1 MPPPSASPAP
11 APDDF
16 EDVVDETWPP
26 PSAAPSPPPPAA
38 EPSVTV
44 VETTV
49 TLTATED
56 GTLDDAAAV
65 AALAEELGVDAE
77 RITLVPSFDG
87 TLEEGATM
95 KVKVVVEVAPE
106 DATTA
111 EAVEEKLNAL
121 DDGEKTDAFGES
133 FEVTAVAAVVVT
145 RPAPSPPPAESC
157 DCNDDNA
164 SDDCKAACDAI
175 GGALLFA
182 GTALIL
188 VIALP
193 VGGCVLLTL
202 CIVLIV
208 CCCCR
213 NKEKPHQHAVDV
225 PTPSAAGTSNFA
237 PQNLAPQNLKDVD
250 FI

>member
-1 MPPPSASPAP
+1 M
-11 APDDF
+11 
-16 EDVVDETWPP
+16 
-26 PSAAPSPPPPAA
+26 
-38 EPSVTV
+38 
-44 VETTV
+44 

-65 AALAEELGVDAE
+65 AALAEKLGVDAE

-95 KVKVVVEVAPE
+95 EVKVVVEVAPE

-111 EAVEEKLNAL
+111 EAVEEKLGAL
-121 DDGEKTDAFGES
+121 DDGETDVFGEP

-213 NKEKPHQHAVDV
+213 SKGKPHQQYAVDV
-225 PTPSAAGTSNFA
+225 PTPSAAGTSDFA
-237 PQNLAPQNLKDVD
+237 PQNLKEAD

>member
-1 MPPPSASPAP
+1 M
-11 APDDF
+11 
-16 EDVVDETWPP
+16 E
-26 PSAAPSPPPPAA
+26 
-38 EPSVTV
+38 
-44 VETTV
+44 
-49 TLTATED
+49 
-56 GTLDDAAAV
+56 
-65 AALAEELGVDAE
+65 
-77 RITLVPSFDG
+77 
-87 TLEEGATM
+87 
-95 KVKVVVEVAPE
+95 VKVVVEVAPE

-111 EAVEEKLNAL
+111 EAVEEKLGAL
-121 DDGEKTDAFGES
+121 DGGETDVFGDS

-145 RPAPSPPPAESC
+145 APSPSPPPADTC

-213 NKEKPHQHAVDV
+213 SKGKKKAPSGTAARHQAYAVNV
-225 PTPSAAGTSNFA
+225 EPSKSPSQNFS
-237 PQNLAPQNLKDVD
+237 KV
-250 FI
+250 

>member
-1 MPPPSASPAP
+1 M
-11 APDDF
+11 
-16 EDVVDETWPP
+16 
-26 PSAAPSPPPPAA
+26 
-38 EPSVTV
+38 
-44 VETTV
+44 

-65 AALAEELGVDAE
+65 AALAEKLGVDAE

-95 KVKVVVEVAPE
+95 EVKVVVEVE

-111 EAVEEKLNAL
+111 EAVEEKLGAL
-121 DDGEKTDAFGES
+121 DDGETDVFGEP
-133 FEVTAVAAVVVT
+133 FEVTAVAAVLVT

-213 NKEKPHQHAVDV
+213 SKGKPHQQYAVDV
-225 PTPSAAGTSNFA
+225 PTPSAAGTSDFA
-237 PQNLAPQNLKDVD
+237 PQNLKEAD